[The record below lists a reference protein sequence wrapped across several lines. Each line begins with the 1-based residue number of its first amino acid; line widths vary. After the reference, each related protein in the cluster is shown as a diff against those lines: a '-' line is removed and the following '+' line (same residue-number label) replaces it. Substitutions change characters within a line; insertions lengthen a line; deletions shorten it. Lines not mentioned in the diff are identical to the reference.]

1 VSGQCVQLVERHGIV
16 INACTYRVTH
26 TRNRVDIGHLAHAL
40 FRSRFRPYEL
50 DPAAATHGDLA
61 QFHTV
66 VFSRPVEMFSDIAS
80 GTLRKAGVGNYEAF
94 IHVDNEEIRIPV
106 IEFGLRIGKYGK
118 CLATFLFQQPGSLM
132 HIGDNGLRGFFCSF
146 VHTLRI

>member
-1 VSGQCVQLVERHGIV
+1 MVWTE
-16 INACTYRVTH
+16 
-26 TRNRVDIGHLAHAL
+26 
-40 FRSRFRPYEL
+40 
-50 DPAAATHGDLA
+50 
-61 QFHTV
+61 
-66 VFSRPVEMFSDIAS
+66 
-80 GTLRKAGVGNYEAF
+80 GNYEAF